1 MKSTLQAFFL
11 LLAGATEKQLVRQ
24 VEYLK
29 AENDILR
36 SKLPKRIAVTGA
48 ERERL
53 VKLGTAVGSALK
65 HLITIVSIRTFAR
78 WVATKKKDMAHQVHR
93 PLRCDPRI
101 RWWQADQAASPRS
114 ESECVR

>member
-29 AENDILR
+29 AENEILR
-36 SKLPKRIAVTGA
+36 SKLPNQITVTTA

-53 VKLGTAVGSALK
+53 IKLGKAVCS
-65 HLITIVSIRTFAR
+65 TSI
-78 WVATKKKDMAHQVHR
+78 
-93 PLRCDPRI
+93 
-101 RWWQADQAASPRS
+101 
-114 ESECVR
+114 